1 MEEFLALKCT
11 VVTELFYVTIY
22 TQLFTIWFNGKWS
35 KQLAI
40 CNIYSKTFKKVL

>member
-1 MEEFLALKCT
+1 MEDFSAIKCT
-11 VVTELFYVTIY
+11 AITELFYVTTY

-40 CNIYSKTFKKVL
+40 L

>member
-1 MEEFLALKCT
+1 MEKFYVT
-11 VVTELFYVTIY
+11 IYTTITELFYVTIY

-40 CNIYSKTFKKVL
+40 L